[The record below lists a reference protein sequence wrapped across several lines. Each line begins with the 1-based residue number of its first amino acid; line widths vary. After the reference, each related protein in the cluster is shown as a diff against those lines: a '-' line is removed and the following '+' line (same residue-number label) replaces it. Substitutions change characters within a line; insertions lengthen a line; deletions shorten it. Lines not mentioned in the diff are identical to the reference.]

1 MTKAQEAVWTRLD
14 WNNIQYKVSRL
25 QSKIYQASLTGDK
38 SSVVKYQKIL
48 INSYSAKLLA
58 IKKVT
63 QDNKGKKTADGDQRI
78 DLAKNLEL
86 DGKAIPLTS
95 MEIPKSNGE
104 SRNLGIS
111 KMEDRAKQALAK
123 MALEPEWEAKFEPNN
138 YGFRPGR
145 SCHDAIS
152 AIESQ
157 VRRRTSYVLSVDIS
171 GCFDKVK
178 HEAIVEK
185 CNTFPIMER
194 QIRAWLK
201 SGVMI
206 GEVFHPME
214 KGVPVGGV
222 ISPLLANIALHGL
235 ETHIS
240 QKFPYLSANQAQG
253 RVEEIGEARLIK
265 YAHDFLVLHWEEETI
280 KAVKTEV
287 ETWLGEIGL
296 NLNQQKI
303 RMCHTMEEYNGEKP
317 GLDFLG
323 FNIRTYKIGK
333 YKSNEKVNGEFPGM
347 LTKIKPSE
355 KSVERFVNDIKE
367 TLNQGHDK
375 NPPMMIKR
383 LSWIIRSWANYF
395 KSGSHSWETFG
406 ELENHRLDKVY
417 LNWGR
422 KRFAKDGLGYIRKKI
437 FHKTPRKTST
447 FGWKEGNTL
456 FTVPTLYEFPYA
468 QHIKVEGIKSPYD
481 RDWVY
486 WTKRMA
492 DHPETP
498 QDIKFGITQQEGK
511 CYLCGQNLTVED
523 YLKIHYIDGNKN
535 NNRKENKAVVHNH
548 CHESHQ
554 EMTVSQ
560 KEILGVA

>member
-14 WNNIQYKVSRL
+14 WSEIQYKVSRL

-63 QDNKGKKTADGDQRI
+63 QDNKGKKTADGKEWVK
-78 DLAKNLEL
+78 LAQNLEL
-86 DGKAIPLTS
+86 DGKASPLTWVKV
-95 MEIPKSNGE
+95 PKSNGE
-104 SRNLGIS
+104 FGNLGVPTG
-111 KMEDRAKQALAK
+111 EDKAKQALAR
-123 MALEPEWEAKFEPNN
+123 MALEPEWEAKFEPNS

-145 SCHDAIS
+145 SYHDAII
-152 AIESQ
+152 AIEVQ
-157 VRRRTSYVLSVDIS
+157 VRTRTNYVLSVDMG
-171 GCFDKVK
+171 GCFDKIK
-178 HEAIVEK
+178 HEAIIQR

-194 QIRAWLK
+194 QIIAWLK

-206 GEVFHPME
+206 GDVFHPME
-214 KGVPVGGV
+214 RGVPVGGV
-222 ISPLLANIALHGL
+222 ISPLLVNIALHGL

-240 QKFPYLSANQAQG
+240 QKLPSANQAQG
-253 RVEEIGEARLIK
+253 KLGGLVR

-280 KAVKTEV
+280 KAAKTEV

-296 NLNQQKI
+296 NLNQQKV

-333 YKSNEKVNGEFPGM
+333 YKSSEKVNGEFPGM
-347 LTKIKPSE
+347 LTKVKPSE

-375 NPPMMIKR
+375 NPPMMIR
-383 LSWIIRSWANYF
+383 QLGWIIRSWANYF

-406 ELENHRLDKVY
+406 ELESHRLDKVY

-481 RDWVY
+481 GDWVY
-486 WTKRMA
+486 WTERMA
-492 DHPETP
+492 DHPQTP
-498 QDIKFGITQQEGK
+498 QDIKFGIIQQKGK

-523 YLKIHYIDGNKN
+523 SLEIYYIDGNKS
-535 NNRKENKAVVHNH
+535 NNRKGKAVVHNH

-554 EMTVSQ
+554 RMTVSQ

>member
-14 WNNIQYKVSRL
+14 WSKIQYKVSRL
-25 QSKIYQASLTGDK
+25 QSRIYQASLTGDK

-63 QDNKGKKTADGDQRI
+63 QDNKGKKTADGEEWVK
-78 DLAKNLEL
+78 LAQNLEL
-86 DGKAIPLTS
+86 DGKASPLTWVKV
-95 MEIPKSNGE
+95 PKSNGE
-104 SRNLGIS
+104 SKNLGVPTG
-111 KMEDRAKQALAK
+111 EDRAKQALAR
-123 MALEPEWEAKFEPNN
+123 MALEPEWEAKFEPNS

-152 AIESQ
+152 AIEMQ
-157 VRRRTSYVLSVDIS
+157 VRTRANYVLSVDVG
-171 GCFDKVK
+171 GCFDKIK
-178 HEAIVEK
+178 HEAIVER
-185 CNTFPIMER
+185 CNTFPMMER

-206 GEVFHPME
+206 GDVFHPME
-214 KGVPVGGV
+214 RGVPVGGV

-240 QKFPYLSANQAQG
+240 QKFPYVSANQAQG
-253 RVEEIGEARLIK
+253 KIGGMVR
-265 YAHDFLVLHWEEETI
+265 YAHDLVVLHWDEETI
-280 KAVKTEV
+280 KAAKTEV

-303 RMCHTMEEYNGEKP
+303 RVCHTVEEYNGEKP

-323 FNIRTYKIGK
+323 FNIRTYKISR
-333 YKSNEKVNGEFPGM
+333 YKSSEKVNGELPGM
-347 LTKIKPSE
+347 LTKVKPSE

-375 NPPMMIKR
+375 NPPMMIKQ
-383 LSWIIRSWANYF
+383 LGWIIKSWANYF

-406 ELENHRLDKVY
+406 ELESHRLDKVY

-437 FHKTPRKTST
+437 FHETPRKTST

-468 QHIKVEGIKSPYD
+468 QYIKVEGMKSPYD
-481 RDWVY
+481 GDWVY
-486 WTKRMA
+486 WNTRMA

-498 QDIKFGITQQEGK
+498 QDIKFGITQQKGK

-523 YLKIHYIDGNKN
+523 SLEIYYIDGNKN
-535 NNRKENKAVVHNH
+535 NNRKGQAVVHNH
-548 CHESHQ
+548 CRESHQ
-554 EMTVSQ
+554 RMTVSQ

>member
-1 MTKAQEAVWTRLD
+1 MTKAQEAVWTRLE
-14 WNNIQYKVSRL
+14 WSEIQYKVSRL

-63 QDNKGKKTADGDQRI
+63 QDNKGKKTADGEEWVK
-78 DLAKNLEL
+78 LAQNLEL
-86 DGKAIPLTS
+86 DGKASPLTWVQV
-95 MEIPKSNGE
+95 PKSNGE
-104 SRNLGIS
+104 SRNLGVPTQ
-111 KMEDRAKQALAK
+111 EDRAKQALAR
-123 MALEPEWEAKFEPNN
+123 MALEPEWEAKFEPNT

-152 AIESQ
+152 AIEIQ
-157 VRRRTSYVLSVDIS
+157 VRTRTNYVLSVDIG
-171 GCFDKVK
+171 GCFDKIK
-178 HEAIVEK
+178 HEVIVER
-185 CNTFPIMER
+185 CNTFPIMDR

-201 SGVMI
+201 SGVMT
-206 GEVFHPME
+206 GEIFQPME
-214 KGVPVGGV
+214 RGMPVGGV

-240 QKFPYLSANQAQG
+240 GKFPYISANQAQG
-253 RVEEIGEARLIK
+253 KPGRIVR
-265 YAHDFLVLHWEEETI
+265 YAHDFVVLHWEEETI
-280 KAVKTEV
+280 KAAKTEV

-296 NLNQQKI
+296 HLNQQKI

-323 FNIRTYKIGK
+323 FNIRTYKVGK
-333 YKSNEKVNGEFPGM
+333 YKSSEKVNGEPPGM

-375 NPPMMIKR
+375 NPPMMIKQ
-383 LSWIIRSWANYF
+383 LGWIIRSWANYF

-406 ELENHRLDKVY
+406 ELESHRLDKVY

-456 FTVPTLYEFPYA
+456 FTVPTLYEFPHA

-481 RDWVY
+481 GDWVY
-486 WTKRMA
+486 WNKRMA

-523 YLKIHYIDGNKN
+523 SLEIYYINGNKD
-535 NNRKENKAVVHNH
+535 NNRKGKAVVHSY

-554 EMTVSQ
+554 RMTVSP
-560 KEILGVA
+560 KGILGVA

>member
-1 MTKAQEAVWTRLD
+1 MTKAQEAVWTRLE
-14 WNNIQYKVSRL
+14 WSEIQYKVSRL

-63 QDNKGKKTADGDQRI
+63 QDNKGKKTADGEEWVK
-78 DLAKNLEL
+78 LAQNLEL
-86 DGKAIPLTS
+86 DGKASPLTWVQV
-95 MEIPKSNGE
+95 PKSNGE
-104 SRNLGIS
+104 SRNLGVPTQ
-111 KMEDRAKQALAK
+111 EDRAKQALAR
-123 MALEPEWEAKFEPNN
+123 MALEPEWEAKFEPNT

-152 AIESQ
+152 AIEIQ
-157 VRRRTSYVLSVDIS
+157 VRTRTNYVLSVDIG
-171 GCFDKVK
+171 GCFDKIK
-178 HEAIVEK
+178 HEVIVER

-201 SGVMI
+201 SGVMT
-206 GEVFHPME
+206 GEIFQPME
-214 KGVPVGGV
+214 RGMPVGGV

-240 QKFPYLSANQAQG
+240 GKFPYISANQAQG
-253 RVEEIGEARLIK
+253 KLGRIVR
-265 YAHDFLVLHWEEETI
+265 YAHDFVVLHWEEETI
-280 KAVKTEV
+280 KAAKTEV

-296 NLNQQKI
+296 HLNQQKI

-323 FNIRTYKIGK
+323 FNIRTYKVGK
-333 YKSNEKVNGEFPGM
+333 YKSSEKVNGEPPGM

-375 NPPMMIKR
+375 NPPMMIKQ
-383 LSWIIRSWANYF
+383 LGWIIRNWANYF
-395 KSGSHSWETFG
+395 RSGSHSWETFG
-406 ELENHRLDKVY
+406 ELESHRLDKVY

-437 FHKTPRKTST
+437 FHRTPRKTST

-456 FTVPTLYEFPYA
+456 FTVPTLYEFPHA

-481 RDWVY
+481 GDWVY
-486 WTKRMA
+486 WNKRMA

-523 YLKIHYIDGNKN
+523 SLEIYYINGNKD
-535 NNRKENKAVVHNH
+535 NNRKRKAVVHSY

-554 EMTVSQ
+554 RMTVSP
-560 KEILGVA
+560 KGILGVA